1 MDQYVQVV
9 SSIGFPAAMC
19 FYFMSRTEKT
29 LEALRTTVE
38 QNTLATRELVLTLAA
53 RGKDGDAA

>member
-1 MDQYVQVV
+1 MDPYVDLITT
-9 SSIGFPAAMC
+9 IGFPAAMC
-19 FYFMSRTEKT
+19 FYFITNTQKT

-38 QNTLATRELVLTLAA
+38 QNTLATRELMLTLA

>member
-19 FYFMSRTEKT
+19 FYFMFNTQKT
-29 LEALRTTVE
+29 LDALRTTVE
-38 QNTLATRELVLTLAA
+38 QNTLATRELMLTLARA
-53 RGKDGDAA
+53 KGDDAA